1 MNKLA
6 LQAYLDNNN
15 LQTDGVYGYY
25 EFNTGFQNFLFN
37 NYYSG
42 QNYALLSVTGIS
54 VVSGGGGYVSS
65 NAANNSGDLISVSGE
80 QKNIPFKIVASAGVV
95 TSAFIDAGNV
105 GGNVGG
111 NIGGNPTNYTGL
123 YYEVPSFTI
132 SNTVGTGLVLNLKT
146 IANTFSGTRYD
157 LNPLLARGT
166 SGMIKSAIGSSSVS
180 LGSGYFTGDGCL
192 EFSSGFNDSDW
203 TMFIDCK
210 VDSEFAVGKS
220 KILLTSY
227 YDWTLPSGFA
237 VTIDDSRDLNFEY
250 RTNENQVNSYSTHLP
265 IEENN
270 LISISKDDS
279 SNSILIGKHD
289 LSENKHEFQK
299 FEVAYNKNKRLYI
312 GGFRNNYYLNSGYT
326 GFSGYINEI
335 LFLNQSCNSDQ
346 LTELS
351 NLFAVTGYSPA
362 TTGSVITNYPL
373 VTGVDSAA
381 LITTSSGNVGAVL
394 YYDADGNAYYPSGI
408 IGNINQT
415 GILIYYDP
423 VNSGQLEETINI
435 DEIFYVNSGL
445 RTKYAPKYLSFNT
458 QIENADSM
466 EIYYYSS
473 FDSSK
478 PSSLEPNFSAT
489 PGKLYFNDDVSDV
502 KFNLYGN
509 GIRQVSGVDYDYAS
523 NNSVIDSN
531 SYSSYSNNIDDNVF
545 VSSLPESVSVVSG
558 FSFTPT
564 QGSDYTY
571 SSFPFSLANDSGYL
585 LYLNGQKLIQ
595 GAGFDYTVAGGT
607 LTVNNLTSN
616 YNSGNIDVANIRSG
630 SPRTYINSYGVVGAN
645 FYNTGINGTVI
656 DENIFLNGQRLTRDM
671 DYVKVSSGD
680 LRIRNAVVPNQTFP
694 FFIGETGFF
703 NV

>member
-65 NAANNSGDLISVSGE
+65 NATNNSGDLISVSGE

>member
-111 NIGGNPTNYTGL
+111 NVAGSPNNYTGL

-146 IANTFSGTRYD
+146 IANTLSGTRYD

-166 SGMIKSAIGSSSVS
+166 SGMIKSAIGSSSIS

-192 EFSSGFNDSDW
+192 EFSSGFNDSNW

-312 GGFRNNYYLNSGYT
+312 GGFRTNYYTNVGYT

-362 TTGSVITNYPL
+362 TTGSIITNYPL

-381 LITTSSGNVGAVL
+381 LITTSSGSVGAVL

-408 IGNINQT
+408 IDNINQT

-489 PGKLYFNDDVSDV
+489 PGKLYFDDDVSDI

-509 GIRQVSGVDYDYAS
+509 GIRQVSGVDYDYAA

-564 QGSDYTY
+564 QGSNYTY

-607 LTVNNLTSN
+607 LTVNNSTSD

-630 SPRTYINSYGVVGAN
+630 SPRAYINSYGVVGAN
-645 FYNTGINGTVI
+645 FYNTGINDTVI

>member
-1 MNKLA
+1 
-6 LQAYLDNNN
+6 
-15 LQTDGVYGYY
+15 
-25 EFNTGFQNFLFN
+25 
-37 NYYSG
+37 
-42 QNYALLSVTGIS
+42 
-54 VVSGGGGYVSS
+54 
-65 NAANNSGDLISVSGE
+65 
-80 QKNIPFKIVASAGVV
+80 
-95 TSAFIDAGNV
+95 
-105 GGNVGG
+105 
-111 NIGGNPTNYTGL
+111 
-123 YYEVPSFTI
+123 
-132 SNTVGTGLVLNLKT
+132 
-146 IANTFSGTRYD
+146 
-157 LNPLLARGT
+157 
-166 SGMIKSAIGSSSVS
+166 MINSAIGSSSIS

-210 VDSEFAVGKS
+210 VDSTFAVGKS

-227 YDWTLPSGFA
+227 FDWTLPSGFA

-289 LSENKHEFQK
+289 LSENRHEFEK
-299 FEVAYNKNKRLYI
+299 FEVPYNKNKRLYI
-312 GGFRNNYYLNSGYT
+312 GGFRNNYYANVGYT

-381 LITTSSGNVGAVL
+381 LITTSSGSIGSEL

-408 IGNINQT
+408 NGAINQT
-415 GILIYYDP
+415 GILIYYDS
-423 VNSGQLEETINI
+423 VNSGQFEETINI
-435 DEIFYVNSGL
+435 DEIFHVNSGL
-445 RTKYAPKYLSFNT
+445 RTKYAPKILSFNT
-458 QIENADSM
+458 QIEDADSM

-478 PSSLEPNFSAT
+478 TSSLETNFSAA
-489 PGKLYFNDDVSDV
+489 PGKLYFDAEVSNV

-509 GIRQVSGVDYDYAS
+509 GIRQVSGVDYDYAE

-564 QGSDYTY
+564 QGSNYTY
-571 SSFPFSLANDSGYL
+571 ASFPFSLANDSGYL

-595 GAGFDYTVAGGT
+595 GAGFDYTAAAGT
-607 LTVNNLTSN
+607 LTINNSSYD
-616 YNSGNIDVANIRSG
+616 YNSGNVDVANIRSG
-630 SPRTYINSYGVVGAN
+630 SPRTYVNSYGVVGAN
-645 FYNTGINGTVI
+645 FYATGINNIVI
-656 DENIFLNGQRLTRDM
+656 DENIFLNGQRLSRDM

-694 FFIGETGFF
+694 FFMGETGFF

>member
-65 NAANNSGDLISVSGE
+65 NATNNSGDLISVSGE

-146 IANTFSGTRYD
+146 IANTLSGTRYD

-166 SGMIKSAIGSSSVS
+166 SGMIKSAIGSSSLS

-312 GGFRNNYYLNSGYT
+312 GGFRSNYYLNSGYT

-445 RTKYAPKYLSFNT
+445 ITKYAPKILSFNT

-509 GIRQVSGVDYDYAS
+509 GIRQVSGVDYDYAA

-607 LTVNNLTSN
+607 LTVNNSTSD

-645 FYNTGINGTVI
+645 FYNTGINGIVI

-680 LRIRNAVVPNQTFP
+680 LRVRNAVVPNQTFP

>member
-1 MNKLA
+1 MNKSA
-6 LQAYLDNNN
+6 LQAYLSNNN
-15 LQTDGVYGYY
+15 LQSDGVYGYY
-25 EFNTGFQNFLFN
+25 EFNTGYKNFLYN

-42 QNYALLSVTGIS
+42 QNYVLLSVTGIS

-65 NAANNSGDLISVSGE
+65 VNTNNSGDLISISGE
-80 QKNIPFKIVASAGVV
+80 QKNIPFKIAASAGLV

-111 NIGGNPTNYTGL
+111 NVAGNPANYTGL

-132 SNTVGTGLVLNLKT
+132 SNTTGTGLVLNLKT
-146 IANTFSGTRYD
+146 VQNIDSGTRYD
-157 LNPLLARGT
+157 LNPFIAKGT
-166 SGMIKSAIGSSSVS
+166 SGMIKSAIEVDSIS
-180 LGSGYFTGDGCL
+180 LGSGYFSGNGCL
-192 EFSSGFNDSDW
+192 EFSSGFNDSNW
-203 TMFIDCK
+203 TMLIDCK
-210 VDSEFAVGKS
+210 VGSEFAIGKS

-227 YDWTLPSGFA
+227 YDWVLPSGFA

-250 RTNENQVNSYSTHLP
+250 RESGNQINSYSTHLP

-270 LISISKDDS
+270 LISISKDDA

-289 LSENKHEFQK
+289 LSENKHEFEK
-299 FEVAYNKNKRLYI
+299 FQVSYNKTAHLYL
-312 GGFRNNYYLNSGYT
+312 GGFRSNIYQNTGYT
-326 GFSGYINEI
+326 GFSGYVNEI

-346 LTELS
+346 LIELS
-351 NLFAVTGYSPA
+351 NLFAITGYSPA

-381 LITTSSGNVGAVL
+381 LITTGSGNIGYEL
-394 YYDADGNAYYPSGI
+394 YYDAGGNAYYPSGVS
-408 IGNINQT
+408 GAINQT

-423 VNSGQLEETINI
+423 VNSGQLEEVVNI
-435 DEIFYVNSGL
+435 DEIFYINSGL

-458 QIENADSM
+458 QIENTDSM
-466 EIYYYSS
+466 EVYYYTS

-478 PSSLEPNFSAT
+478 PSSLQPNFSAT
-489 PGKLYFNDDVSDV
+489 PGKLYFNTGVSNI
-502 KFNLYGN
+502 KFNLYDN
-509 GIRQVSGVDYDYAS
+509 GVRQVSGVDYDYAA

-531 SYSSYSNNIDDNVF
+531 SYASYSNNIDDNVF

-558 FSFTPT
+558 FAFIPT
-564 QGSDYTY
+564 QGVNYTY

-595 GAGFDYTVAGGT
+595 GASFDYTIAGST
-607 LTVNNLTSN
+607 LTINNLTSN
-616 YNSGNIDVANIRSG
+616 YETGNIDIANIRSG
-630 SPRTYINSYGVVGAN
+630 STRTYINSYGVVGAN
-645 FYNTGINGTVI
+645 FYTTGINDTVI
-656 DENIFLNGQRLTRDM
+656 DENVFLNGQRLTRDI

-680 LRIRNAVVPNQTFP
+680 LRIRNAIIAEQTFP
-694 FFIGETGFF
+694 FFTGETGFF

>member
-65 NAANNSGDLISVSGE
+65 NATNNSGDLISVSGE

-146 IANTFSGTRYD
+146 IANTLSGTRYD

-166 SGMIKSAIGSSSVS
+166 SGMIKSAIGSSSLS

-312 GGFRNNYYLNSGYT
+312 GGFRSNYYLNSGYT

-445 RTKYAPKYLSFNT
+445 ITKYAPKILSFNT

-509 GIRQVSGVDYDYAS
+509 GIRQVSGVDYDYAA

-558 FSFTPT
+558 FSFAPT
-564 QGSDYTY
+564 QGSNYTY

-607 LTVNNLTSN
+607 LTVNNSTSD

-645 FYNTGINGTVI
+645 FYTTGINNTVI

>member
-65 NAANNSGDLISVSGE
+65 NATNNSGDLISVSGE

-146 IANTFSGTRYD
+146 IANTLSGTRYD

-166 SGMIKSAIGSSSVS
+166 SGMIKSAIGSSSLS

-312 GGFRNNYYLNSGYT
+312 GGFRSNYYLNSGYT

-445 RTKYAPKYLSFNT
+445 ITKYAPKILSFNT

-607 LTVNNLTSN
+607 LTVNNSTSD

-680 LRIRNAVVPNQTFP
+680 LRVRNAVVPNQTFP

>member
-65 NAANNSGDLISVSGE
+65 NTTNNSGDLISVSGE

-111 NIGGNPTNYTGL
+111 NVAGSPNNYTGL

-146 IANTFSGTRYD
+146 IANTLSGTRYD

-166 SGMIKSAIGSSSVS
+166 SGMIKSAIGSSSLS

-299 FEVAYNKNKRLYI
+299 FEVTYNKNKRLYI
-312 GGFRNNYYLNSGYT
+312 GGFRTNYYTNVGYT

-381 LITTSSGNVGAVL
+381 LITASSGNVGAVL

-458 QIENADSM
+458 QIEDADSM

-473 FDSSK
+473 LDSSK

-489 PGKLYFNDDVSDV
+489 PGKLYFDDDVSDI
-502 KFNLYGN
+502 KFNLYSN
-509 GIRQVSGVDYDYAS
+509 GIRQVSGVDYDYAA

-564 QGSDYTY
+564 QGSNYTY

-595 GAGFDYTVAGGT
+595 GAGFDYAVAGGT
-607 LTVNNLTSN
+607 LTVNNSTSN

-630 SPRTYINSYGVVGAN
+630 SPRVYINSYGVVGAN
-645 FYNTGINGTVI
+645 FYNTGINDTVI

>member
-65 NAANNSGDLISVSGE
+65 NATNNSGDLISVSGE

-146 IANTFSGTRYD
+146 IANTLSGTRYD

-166 SGMIKSAIGSSSVS
+166 SGMIKSAIGSSSLS

-312 GGFRNNYYLNSGYT
+312 GGFRSNYYLNSGYT

-445 RTKYAPKYLSFNT
+445 ITKYAPKILSFNT

-478 PSSLEPNFSAT
+478 PSSLEPSFSAT

-509 GIRQVSGVDYDYAS
+509 GIRQVSGVDYDYAA

-607 LTVNNLTSN
+607 LTVNNSTSD

-645 FYNTGINGTVI
+645 FYNTGINGIVI

>member
-65 NAANNSGDLISVSGE
+65 NATNNSGDLISVSGE

-146 IANTFSGTRYD
+146 IANTLSGTRYD

-180 LGSGYFTGDGCL
+180 LGSGHFTGDGCL

-312 GGFRNNYYLNSGYT
+312 GGFRSNYYLNSGYT

-445 RTKYAPKYLSFNT
+445 ITKYAPKILSFNT

-509 GIRQVSGVDYDYAS
+509 GIRQVSGVDYDYAA

-564 QGSDYTY
+564 QGSNYTY

-607 LTVNNLTSN
+607 LTVNNSTSD

-645 FYNTGINGTVI
+645 FYNTGINGIVI

-680 LRIRNAVVPNQTFP
+680 LRVRNAVVPNQTFP

>member
-1 MNKLA
+1 MNKSA

-15 LQTDGVYGYY
+15 LQTDEVYGYY

-65 NAANNSGDLISVSGE
+65 NATNNSGDLISVSGE

-146 IANTFSGTRYD
+146 IANTLSGTRYD

-166 SGMIKSAIGSSSVS
+166 SGMIKSAIGSSSLS

-312 GGFRNNYYLNSGYT
+312 GGFRSNYYLNSGYT

-415 GILIYYDP
+415 GVLIYYDP

-445 RTKYAPKYLSFNT
+445 ITKYAPKILSFNT

-509 GIRQVSGVDYDYAS
+509 GIRQVSGVDYDYAA

-564 QGSDYTY
+564 QGSNYTY

-607 LTVNNLTSN
+607 LTVNNSTSD

-645 FYNTGINGTVI
+645 FYTTGINNTVI
-656 DENIFLNGQRLTRDM
+656 DENIFLNGQRLTRDV

>member
-1 MNKLA
+1 MNKSA

-15 LQTDGVYGYY
+15 LQTDEVYGYY

-65 NAANNSGDLISVSGE
+65 NTTNNSGDLISVSGE

-111 NIGGNPTNYTGL
+111 NVAGSPNNYTGL

-146 IANTFSGTRYD
+146 IANTLSGTRYD

-166 SGMIKSAIGSSSVS
+166 SGMINSAIGSSSLS

-192 EFSSGFNDSDW
+192 EFSSGFNDSNW

-312 GGFRNNYYLNSGYT
+312 GGFRTNYYTNVGYT

-362 TTGSVITNYPL
+362 TTGSIITNYPL

-381 LITTSSGNVGAVL
+381 LITTSSGSVGAVL

-435 DEIFYVNSGL
+435 DEIFYVNSEL
-445 RTKYAPKYLSFNT
+445 RSKYAPKYLSFNT

-478 PSSLEPNFSAT
+478 PSSLEPNFSAA
-489 PGKLYFNDDVSDV
+489 PGKLYFDDNVSDV

-509 GIRQVSGVDYDYAS
+509 GIRQVSGVDYDYAV

-564 QGSDYTY
+564 QGSNYTY

-607 LTVNNLTSN
+607 LTVNNSTSD

-645 FYNTGINGTVI
+645 FYTTGINNTVI
-656 DENIFLNGQRLTRDM
+656 DENVFLNGQRLTRDM

>member
-1 MNKLA
+1 MNKSA
-6 LQAYLDNNN
+6 LQAYLNNNN
-15 LQTDGVYGYY
+15 LQEDGVYGYY
-25 EFNTGFQNFLFN
+25 EFNTGYKNFLYN

-65 NAANNSGDLISVSGE
+65 SNTNNSGDLVSISGE
-80 QKNIPFKIVASAGVV
+80 QKNVPFLITASAGTVV
-95 TSAFIDAGNV
+95 SAYIDAGNV

-111 NIGGNPTNYTGL
+111 NVAGNPANYTGL

-132 SNTVGTGLVLNLKT
+132 SNTTGTGLVLDIKT
-146 IANTFSGTRYD
+146 AINIDSGTRYE
-157 LNPLLARGT
+157 LNPLLAKGT
-166 SGMIKSAIGSSSVS
+166 SGMIKSAIEVGSSS
-180 LGSGYFTGDGCL
+180 LGSGYFTGNGCL
-192 EFSSGFNDSDW
+192 EFSSGFDDSNW

-227 YDWTLPSGFA
+227 FDWTLPSGFA

-250 RTNENQVNSYSTHLP
+250 RTNENQINSYSTHLP

-270 LISISKDDS
+270 LISISKDDA
-279 SNSILIGKHD
+279 SNTILIGKHD
-289 LSENKHEFQK
+289 LSENKHEFEK
-299 FEVAYNKNKRLYI
+299 FQVAYNKNKRLYI
-312 GGFRNNYYLNSGYT
+312 GGFRSNIYQNTGYT

-362 TTGSVITNYPL
+362 TTGSVVTNYPL
-373 VTGVDSAA
+373 VTGVDSSA
-381 LITTSSGNVGAVL
+381 LITTGSGNIGYEL
-394 YYDADGNAYYPSGI
+394 YYDAVGNAYYPSGI
-408 IGNINQT
+408 SGAINQT

-423 VNSGQLEETINI
+423 VNSGQLEELINV
-435 DEIFYVNSGL
+435 DEVFYVNSGL
-445 RTKYAPKYLSFNT
+445 RNKYAPKYLSFNT
-458 QIENADSM
+458 QIENTDAM

-478 PSSLEPNFSAT
+478 ISNLQPNFSAT
-489 PGKLYFNDDVSDV
+489 PGKLYFNTGVSDV
-502 KFNLYGN
+502 AFNLYDN
-509 GIRQVSGVDYDYAS
+509 GVRQVSGVDYDYAA

-531 SYSSYSNNIDDNVF
+531 YYKSYSNNIDDNVF
-545 VSSLPESVSVVSG
+545 ISSLPESVSVVSG
-558 FSFTPT
+558 FSFVPT
-564 QGSDYTY
+564 QGVNYTY
-571 SSFPFSLANDSGYL
+571 SSFPFSLANNSGYL

-595 GAGFDYTVAGGT
+595 GTGFDYSIAGGT
-607 LTVNNLTSN
+607 LTINNASYN
-616 YNSGNIDVANIRSG
+616 YDSGNIDIANIRSG
-630 SPRTYINSYGVVGAN
+630 STRTYINSYGVIGSN
-645 FYNTGINGTVI
+645 FYTTGINDAVI
-656 DENIFLNGQRLTRDM
+656 DENIFLNGQRLTRDI

-680 LRIRNAVVPNQTFP
+680 LRIRNAIISNQTFA
-694 FFIGETGFF
+694 FFTGETGFF

>member
-42 QNYALLSVTGIS
+42 QNYALLSVTGVS

-65 NAANNSGDLISVSGE
+65 NATNNSGDLISVSGE

-132 SNTVGTGLVLNLKT
+132 SNTAGTGLVLNLKT
-146 IANTFSGTRYD
+146 IANTLSGTRYD

-166 SGMIKSAIGSSSVS
+166 SGMIKSAIGSSSLS

-312 GGFRNNYYLNSGYT
+312 GGFRSNYYLNSGYT

-445 RTKYAPKYLSFNT
+445 ITKYAPKILSFNT

-509 GIRQVSGVDYDYAS
+509 GIRQVSGVDYDYAA

-595 GAGFDYTVAGGT
+595 GAVFDYTVAGGT
-607 LTVNNLTSN
+607 LTVNNSTSD

-645 FYNTGINGTVI
+645 FYNTGINGIVI

-680 LRIRNAVVPNQTFP
+680 LRVRNAVVPNQTFP

>member
-25 EFNTGFQNFLFN
+25 EFNTGLNNFLYN

-65 NAANNSGDLISVSGE
+65 STTNNSGDLISVSGE

-111 NIGGNPTNYTGL
+111 NVAGSPNNYTGL

-146 IANTFSGTRYD
+146 IANTLSGTRYD

-180 LGSGYFTGDGCL
+180 LGSGHFTGDGCL

-227 YDWTLPSGFA
+227 FDWTLPSGFA

-299 FEVAYNKNKRLYI
+299 FEVAYNKNKSLYR
-312 GGFRNNYYLNSGYT
+312 GGFRSNYYANVGYT

-362 TTGSVITNYPL
+362 TTGSVITNYSL
-373 VTGVDSAA
+373 VTGVDSSA
-381 LITTSSGNVGAVL
+381 LIAASSGNIGYEL

-408 IGNINQT
+408 SGAINQT

-445 RTKYAPKYLSFNT
+445 ITKYAPKILSFNT
-458 QIENADSM
+458 QIENSDSM
-466 EIYYYSS
+466 EIYY
-473 FDSSK
+473 
-478 PSSLEPNFSAT
+478 
-489 PGKLYFNDDVSDV
+489 
-502 KFNLYGN
+502 
-509 GIRQVSGVDYDYAS
+509 
-523 NNSVIDSN
+523 
-531 SYSSYSNNIDDNVF
+531 
-545 VSSLPESVSVVSG
+545 
-558 FSFTPT
+558 
-564 QGSDYTY
+564 
-571 SSFPFSLANDSGYL
+571 
-585 LYLNGQKLIQ
+585 
-595 GAGFDYTVAGGT
+595 
-607 LTVNNLTSN
+607 
-616 YNSGNIDVANIRSG
+616 
-630 SPRTYINSYGVVGAN
+630 
-645 FYNTGINGTVI
+645 
-656 DENIFLNGQRLTRDM
+656 
-671 DYVKVSSGD
+671 
-680 LRIRNAVVPNQTFP
+680 
-694 FFIGETGFF
+694 
-703 NV
+703 

>member
-54 VVSGGGGYVSS
+54 VVSGGGSYVSS
-65 NAANNSGDLISVSGE
+65 NATNNSGDLISVSGE

-146 IANTFSGTRYD
+146 IANTLSGTRYD

-166 SGMIKSAIGSSSVS
+166 SGMIKSAIGSSSLS

-312 GGFRNNYYLNSGYT
+312 GGFRSNYYLNSGYT

-445 RTKYAPKYLSFNT
+445 ITKYAPKILSFNT

-509 GIRQVSGVDYDYAS
+509 GIRQVSGVDYDYAA

-558 FSFTPT
+558 FSFAPT
-564 QGSDYTY
+564 QGSNYTY

-595 GAGFDYTVAGGT
+595 GASFDYTASAGT
-607 LTVNNLTSN
+607 LTINNSSYD

-645 FYNTGINGTVI
+645 FYTTGINNTVI
-656 DENIFLNGQRLTRDM
+656 DENIFLNGQRLTRDV